1 MQDIEYV
8 TAILFVFIATIAPIL
23 ILSLIADYI
32 TKRLKNKDHEK
43 NQN

>member
-1 MQDIEYV
+1 MENLEYYL
-8 TAILFVFIATIAPIL
+8 AILFVFIATIAPVL

>member
-8 TAILFVFIATIAPIL
+8 IAILFVFIATITPIL

-32 TKRLKNKDHEK
+32 TKRLKNKNHDNK
-43 NQN
+43 

>member
-8 TAILFVFIATIAPIL
+8 IAILFVFIATITPIL

-32 TKRLKNKDHEK
+32 TKRLKNKENGK
-43 NQN
+43 R